1 MKKKS
6 IIILGS
12 TGSIGETSLKVI
24 RDNKKKFSIKILMAN
39 SNYRK
44 IFNQIK
50 KFKPKY
56 YIVENYETFIKINK
70 NNPNKKTKILNVYK
84 KLDNKIIKSDILI
97 SAIPGLAGLLPTIK
111 FLTQTKKLLI
121 ANKESIICG
130 WNLIKNILKKKKI
143 KFIPIDSEHFSI
155 MKLLENNPSKN
166 IEKIFLTASGGPFLN
181 YDLKKIKNAKPNEAI
196 NHPKWKMGKKISVDS
211 ATLMNKI
218 LEVIEAQ
225 KIFSINNSK
234 IEIIIH
240 PESQVHAIV
249 RFKNGL
255 HKFLLHYP
263 NMIVPIS
270 SALMDDNYSLNQK
283 YKDIDLLRNN
293 KTINK
298 LSFRQVNKKV
308 FPSIKLKPI
317 LDKYKSTPII
327 INAAN
332 EIFVDQYLKR
342 KISFSGIIANLN
354 KVLIDKNY
362 KKYAIKSSNN
372 IEDIYFIDNW
382 ARKTAIKKL
391 SKKN

>member
-1 MKKKS
+1 
-6 IIILGS
+6 
-12 TGSIGETSLKVI
+12 
-24 RDNKKKFSIKILMAN
+24 
-39 SNYRK
+39 
-44 IFNQIK
+44 
-50 KFKPKY
+50 
-56 YIVENYETFIKINK
+56 
-70 NNPNKKTKILNVYK
+70 
-84 KLDNKIIKSDILI
+84 
-97 SAIPGLAGLLPTIK
+97 
-111 FLTQTKKLLI
+111 
-121 ANKESIICG
+121 
-130 WNLIKNILKKKKI
+130 
-143 KFIPIDSEHFSI
+143 
-155 MKLLENNPSKN
+155 
-166 IEKIFLTASGGPFLN
+166 
-181 YDLKKIKNAKPNEAI
+181 
-196 NHPKWKMGKKISVDS
+196 
-211 ATLMNKI
+211 
-218 LEVIEAQ
+218 
-225 KIFSINNSK
+225 
-234 IEIIIH
+234 
-240 PESQVHAIV
+240 
-249 RFKNGL
+249 
-255 HKFLLHYP
+255 
-263 NMIVPIS
+263 
-270 SALMDDNYSLNQK
+270 MDDNYNLNQK

>member
-130 WNLIKNILKKKKI
+130 WNLIKNILKKKK
-143 KFIPIDSEHFSI
+143 
-155 MKLLENNPSKN
+155 N
-166 IEKIFLTASGGPFLN
+166 
-181 YDLKKIKNAKPNEAI
+181 
-196 NHPKWKMGKKISVDS
+196 
-211 ATLMNKI
+211 
-218 LEVIEAQ
+218 
-225 KIFSINNSK
+225 
-234 IEIIIH
+234 
-240 PESQVHAIV
+240 
-249 RFKNGL
+249 
-255 HKFLLHYP
+255 
-263 NMIVPIS
+263 
-270 SALMDDNYSLNQK
+270 
-283 YKDIDLLRNN
+283 
-293 KTINK
+293 
-298 LSFRQVNKKV
+298 
-308 FPSIKLKPI
+308 
-317 LDKYKSTPII
+317 
-327 INAAN
+327 
-332 EIFVDQYLKR
+332 
-342 KISFSGIIANLN
+342 
-354 KVLIDKNY
+354 
-362 KKYAIKSSNN
+362 
-372 IEDIYFIDNW
+372 
-382 ARKTAIKKL
+382 
-391 SKKN
+391 